1 MKEQGVFNVP
11 VLYSHLILL
20 ETMLLWAPCFKDEI
34 MDQRVCFWIL
44 NQTNCLRFITNIY
57 LSTKTNAEGRYYF
70 TPQKKKTLLIR
81 KTIVM
86 IASPWNVPKR
96 WPRRS
101 RGERWEEEWRW
112 LSRRHLAATISSLQ
126 ILRILTCKT
135 YNHNTTRS
143 NHSSTA
149 DSHLV
154 FRPCPRTAPPS
165 SMVVPRLF
173 FYTKTSCLKRPC
185 CMSLE
190 ACNIHSATTTNI
202 KTTSVINLLV

>member
-1 MKEQGVFNVP
+1 
-11 VLYSHLILL
+11 
-20 ETMLLWAPCFKDEI
+20 
-34 MDQRVCFWIL
+34 MDQRACFWLL
-44 NQTNCLRFITNIY
+44 NQTNCWYFITNIC
-57 LSTKTNAEGRYYF
+57 LSTKKNAEERDYF
-70 TPQKKKTLLIR
+70 TTQKKKETLLIR
-81 KTIVM
+81 KTIMMV
-86 IASPWNVPKR
+86 INPWNVPKR

-101 RGERWEEEWRW
+101 IGERWEEEWRW

-190 ACNIHSATTTNI
+190 ACSIHSTRTTNI
-202 KTTSVINLLV
+202 KTTCVINLLV